1 MDTGEKL
8 SVAVVLILDPV
19 TIISST
25 SVEISCAF
33 ISKVENNKMLRVK
46 TKKIFCNFNNLACG
60 SYYFQ

>member
-25 SVEISCAF
+25 SFEISCAF
-33 ISKVENNKMLRVK
+33 VSKTETNRKLRVK
-46 TKKIFCNFNNLACG
+46 TKKILFNFNK
-60 SYYFQ
+60 F